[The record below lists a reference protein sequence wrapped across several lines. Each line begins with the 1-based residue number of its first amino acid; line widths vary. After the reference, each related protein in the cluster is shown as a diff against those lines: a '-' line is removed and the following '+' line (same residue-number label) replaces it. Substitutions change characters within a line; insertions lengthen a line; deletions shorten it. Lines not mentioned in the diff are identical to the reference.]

1 MVCRCGGSIA
11 RHLFTFPVMPFCSSW
26 RNTLNCNRAVSNRD
40 QFGKKDPC
48 GKFVVT
54 DTGRKDNMAVM
65 AFAGVALVG
74 YEKTGRGRR
83 RKPKPASAPA
93 HGGAY
98 VDLVWRK
105 KPIHHVRELEVDT
118 PLRPRTAARVQ
129 VSRTAVRAMA
139 TRAAAS
145 EANRVD
151 GVVRACAA
159 ARLRRG
165 GAAPDRSKGR
175 MREPGRRRRCPRYRQ
190 EVDAIPI
197 VHCKPSE

>member
-1 MVCRCGGSIA
+1 
-11 RHLFTFPVMPFCSSW
+11 MPFCSSW

-54 DTGRKDNMAVM
+54 DTGRKDNMAAM

-165 GAAPDRSKGR
+165 A
-175 MREPGRRRRCPRYRQ
+175 RRRIGRKVACAKPAGAGDVHDIAKKSMQ
-190 EVDAIPI
+190 LPI